1 MHEVDLSVKS
11 DSTWFPLAVFKKKI
25 GIQFCDSIRVR
36 INFEDAMIEDD
47 WRTVNDAAISN
58 YTSTPLNIIITKVRS
73 NVNDGFVNWIEF
85 CYFAS
90 MKRNALKIAVF
101 TRHSF
106 KM

>member
-1 MHEVDLSVKS
+1 MHEVDLSVES
-11 DSTWFPLAVFKKKI
+11 NSTWFPLAVFKKKI
-25 GIQFCDSIRVR
+25 GIQFYDSIRVR

-58 YTSTPLNIIITKVRS
+58 YASTPLNIIITEVRS
-73 NVNDGFVNWIEF
+73 NVNDWIKI

-90 MKRNALKIAVF
+90 MKRNAIKIAVF

>member
-1 MHEVDLSVKS
+1 M
-11 DSTWFPLAVFKKKI
+11 FRKKI
-25 GIQFCDSIRVR
+25 GIQFCDNTILVR
-36 INFEDAMIEDD
+36 INLEDATIEDD

-58 YTSTPLNIIITKVRS
+58 CTSTPVNIIITEVRS
-73 NVNDGFVNWIEF
+73 DHVNDGFVDWIEF

-90 MKRNALKIAVF
+90 MKRNAIKVAVF